1 MISFLRGEIVQKSP
15 TELVIDVNG
24 VGYVVT
30 IPLST
35 FERLDHANG
44 QQTILTYMHVRED
57 VMQLYGFATEGE
69 RDFFKMLI
77 SINGIGPKMA
87 QGILSGLSVGDLR
100 AAIAQGNVTLLTSIS
115 GVGKKTAERI
125 IIELRDKVGGSEEQ
139 GSPVISTS
147 AQLKA
152 RSEALVAL
160 MSLGHSRSTAEQ
172 ALRKVFSDSAAKDL
186 PVEEM
191 IRLALRHTAR

>member
-1 MISFLRGEIVQKSP
+1 MISFLKGEIVHKSP

-35 FERLDHANG
+35 FEKLDHAKG
-44 QQTILTYMHVRED
+44 PQTILTYMHVRED
-57 VMQLYGFATEGE
+57 AMQLFGFATEAE
-69 RDFFKMLI
+69 RDMFKMLI

-87 QGILSGLSVGDLR
+87 QGILSGLSVADLR
-100 AAIAQGNVTLLTSIS
+100 AAISQGNVTLLTSIS

-125 IIELRDKVGGSEEQ
+125 IIELRDKLDKTDEHE
-139 GSPVISTS
+139 SPVISTS
-147 AQLKA
+147 VQLKV

-172 ALRKVFSDSAAKDL
+172 ALRKVLNESTDNSL
-186 PVEEM
+186 PVEEL
-191 IRLALRHTAR
+191 IKRALRHAGK

>member
-125 IIELRDKVGGSEEQ
+125 IIELRDKLGGSEEQ

-152 RSEALVAL
+152 RSPRPGRFPICA
-160 MSLGHSRSTAEQ
+160 
-172 ALRKVFSDSAAKDL
+172 
-186 PVEEM
+186 P
-191 IRLALRHTAR
+191 